1 MMSRAG
7 EGMSFKLYEIGILAL
22 TIIEGWNQI
31 GPVWIRCAGGNKTS
45 WHPRLKSL

>member
-1 MMSRAG
+1 MMSRVG

-31 GPVWIRCAGGNKTS
+31 GQVWIRCAGGTMIF
-45 WHPRLKSL
+45 WYPRLKSL